1 MAHYEHLPL
10 FKSSYDF
17 MIELYKCISNF
28 PKEYKYT
35 IGEKLKL
42 YSLELVTNIYEINS
56 EKDYVLK
63 KKKFLET
70 INITEKCK
78 ILIRVSKDIQI
89 LSIKLYSKLSIQIV
103 EILKQLEWWKKS
115 LIKI

>member
-1 MAHYEHLPL
+1 MAHYEHLPI

-17 MIELYKCISNF
+17 MIELYKVISNF

-56 EKDYVLK
+56 EKDYNIK
-63 KKKFLET
+63 KKIFLDT
-70 INITEKCK
+70 IKISEKCK
-78 ILIRVSKDIQI
+78 ILIRISKDIQI
-89 LSIKLYSKLSIQIV
+89 LSIKVFSKLSIQIV
-103 EILKQLEWWKKS
+103 EISKQLEWWKKS